1 MTITPCR
8 RSFAVATLTAFLTVT
23 SVVAHAANDD
33 RYPNISGQWSRADS
47 AQWDPSKPG
56 GLKQQAPL
64 TPEYQAILEGN
75 ITALA
80 RGDERY
86 NQHAY
91 CIPAGMPRMMIAYE
105 PLEVIGTPE
114 TTYIRDYLNEFR
126 RIFTDGRQWPVR
138 IRPSYS
144 GYSVGTWVDEDG
156 DGRYDVL
163 IVETRSFKGPRLF
176 DATGIPL
183 HKDNETIIKERIY
196 LDKSNPDILH
206 DDITTIDHALTSH
219 WTVKRSYRREQPA
232 IWPAY
237 LCAEDN
243 HHVTIG
249 EESYFRSADGFL
261 MPTRKNQ
268 SPPDLRFFNQPGN

>member
-1 MTITPCR
+1 
-8 RSFAVATLTAFLTVT
+8 
-23 SVVAHAANDD
+23 
-33 RYPNISGQWSRADS
+33 
-47 AQWDPSKPG
+47 
-56 GLKQQAPL
+56 
-64 TPEYQAILEGN
+64 
-75 ITALA
+75 
-80 RGDERY
+80 
-86 NQHAY
+86 
-91 CIPAGMPRMMIAYE
+91 
-105 PLEVIGTPE
+105 
-114 TTYIRDYLNEFR
+114 
-126 RIFTDGRQWPVR
+126 
-138 IRPSYS
+138 
-144 GYSVGTWVDEDG
+144 
-156 DGRYDVL
+156 
-163 IVETRSFKGPRLF
+163 LF
-176 DATGIPL
+176 DASGIPL

-268 SPPDLRFFNQPGN
+268 SPPDLKFFKQPVN